1 MQTAHKQEAKGKSMG
16 EIGEATNRY
25 LDAFGQSMA
34 DGLRGHRWVG
44 DGDGVECRDCGE
56 RYGGNDRC
64 PNPGGKR

>member
-1 MQTAHKQEAKGKSMG
+1 MG